1 MPLPCIPNNEDKL
14 PEHWNHHSGI
24 SGFALKKEIY
34 DHHRRCLQS
43 TTTSTIYRSPHC
55 VRVDDANCCI
65 RAREFAANEGLFFI
79 FIYLAYFVVLEA
91 LWSRTLGKF
100 VQGLVVRKLDGNRC
114 DWTAALIRGF
124 LRVFEVNPLLL
135 GGLPAGLVII
145 ASERKQRIGD
155 MLAGTIVVSNKLS
168 WSSVPSS
175 PTPEHNP
182 SEVV

>member
-1 MPLPCIPNNEDKL
+1 MTIIGDASKARLLALFIDHL
-14 PEHWNHHSGI
+14 I
-24 SGFALKKEIY
+24 AFALMMLAVAFVPESLPQMK
-34 DHHRRCLQS
+34 
-43 TTTSTIYRSPHC
+43 
-55 VRVDDANCCI
+55 A
-65 RAREFAANEGLFFI
+65 LFFI

-124 LRVFEVNPLLL
+124 LRIFEVNPLLL

-155 MLAGTIVVSNKLS
+155 LLAGTVVVSNKVR
-168 WSSVPSS
+168 WESSSTE
-175 PTPEHNP
+175 PTCRTSILGLNG
-182 SEVV
+182 

>member
-1 MPLPCIPNNEDKL
+1 MTVIGDASKARLLALFIDHL
-14 PEHWNHHSGI
+14 I
-24 SGFALKKEIY
+24 AFALMMLALALVPESLPQMK
-34 DHHRRCLQS
+34 
-43 TTTSTIYRSPHC
+43 
-55 VRVDDANCCI
+55 V
-65 RAREFAANEGLFFI
+65 LFF
-79 FIYLAYFVVLEA
+79 FVIYLAYFVVLEA
-91 LWSRTLGKF
+91 LWSRTPGKF

-124 LRVFEVNPLLL
+124 LRIFEVNPLLL

-168 WSSVPSS
+168 WSSAPSS